1 MTAEE
6 WVVLVG
12 YRKANRLF
20 IEYGGHSVH
29 IPKFP
34 HKDHPLAKLLG
45 LECLE
50 VLSDKYPSELVWVPR
65 MNAVLEDF
73 KKVFGLPAKTRYRKG
88 IWACPLQKTM
98 FE

>member
-6 WVVLVG
+6 WVSLVG
-12 YRKANRLF
+12 YRKSNRLF
-20 IEYGGHSVH
+20 IEYHGQSVH

-50 VLSDKYPSELVWVPR
+50 RLSDKYPSELLWVPR
-65 MNAVLEDF
+65 MNAVLDDF
-73 KKVFGLPAKTRYRKG
+73 KRALGVPRKSRCRKG
-88 IWACPLQKTM
+88 IFSCPLQKTL